1 MNKFETTE
9 NMDAYCELANA
20 IVALACDDYRHYN
33 KHFCK
38 NLDLMQYIT
47 ERLSEIKNGCEEYSG
62 ELNNLKLVKDG
73 TELDQR
79 KLQSKIAE
87 IEKFLPSRYGMIL
100 SHGLGEVILEKIKKE
115 QPVVEPSAE
124 RGRTLFKNKEKQMQK
139 RLKKLLERR
148 NNEQFRP

>member
-1 MNKFETTE
+1 MNQFETTE
-9 NMDAYCELANA
+9 NIYAYCELANA
-20 IVALACDDYRHYN
+20 VIASACNDYRNYN
-33 KHFCK
+33 KHFRK

-47 ERLSEIKNGCEEYSG
+47 ERLGEIKQVGEEYP
-62 ELNNLKLVKDG
+62 EEWNNLKLVKDD

-87 IEKFLPSRYGMIL
+87 IEEFLPSRYGMIL

-115 QPVVEPSAE
+115 QPVSEPSAE

-139 RLKKLLERR
+139 RLEKLLKRR
-148 NNEQFRP
+148 KNEQLRP

>member
-1 MNKFETTE
+1 MNQFDTVE
-9 NMDAYCELANA
+9 NIDAYCELANA
-20 IVALACDDYRHYN
+20 IVASACDDYRHYN

-47 ERLSEIKNGCEEYSG
+47 GRMEEIKQAGEEYSD
-62 ELNNLKLVKDG
+62 EWNNLQLVKDD

-87 IEKFLPSRYGMIL
+87 IEKFLPSHYGMIL

-115 QPVVEPSAE
+115 QQVVEPSAE
-124 RGRTLFKNKEKQMQK
+124 RGRALFKKKEKQMQK
-139 RLKKLLERR
+139 RLEKLLERR
-148 NNEQFRP
+148 KNE

>member
-1 MNKFETTE
+1 MNQFETTE
-9 NMDAYCELANA
+9 NIYAYCELANA
-20 IVALACDDYRHYN
+20 VIASACNDYRNYN
-33 KHFCK
+33 KHFRK

-47 ERLSEIKNGCEEYSG
+47 ERLGEIKNGCEEYSG
-62 ELNNLKLVKDG
+62 EWNNLKLVKDD

-139 RLKKLLERR
+139 RLEKLLERR
-148 NNEQFRP
+148 NNE

>member
-1 MNKFETTE
+1 MNQFDTVE
-9 NMDAYCELANA
+9 NVDAYCELANA

-33 KHFCK
+33 KHFRK

-47 ERLSEIKNGCEEYSG
+47 ERFGEIKNGSEEYSG
-62 ELNNLKLVKDG
+62 EWNNLKLVKDD
-73 TELDQR
+73 TEFDQR

-87 IEKFLPSRYGMIL
+87 IERFLLSGYGMML

-124 RGRTLFKNKEKQMQK
+124 RGRALFKNKEKQMQK
-139 RLKKLLERR
+139 RIEKLLERR
-148 NNEQFRP
+148 KNEQLRP

>member
-1 MNKFETTE
+1 MNHFDTAE
-9 NMDAYCELANA
+9 NVDVYCELENA
-20 IVALACDDYRHYN
+20 IVASACDEYRHYN

-47 ERLSEIKNGCEEYSG
+47 ERLGEIKNGGEEYSG
-62 ELNNLKLVKDG
+62 ERNNLKLVKDD

-87 IEKFLPSRYGMIL
+87 IEKFLLSDYGMML
-100 SHGLGEVILEKIKKE
+100 SYGLGNTILDKIQKE
-115 QPVVEPSAE
+115 QPIAEPSAE
-124 RGRTLFKNKEKQMQK
+124 RGRTLFKKKEKQMQK
-139 RLKKLLERR
+139 RLEKLLTRR

>member
-1 MNKFETTE
+1 MNHLKSTQ
-9 NMDAYCELANA
+9 NMDAYHELAKA
-20 IVALACDDYRHYN
+20 IITLACDDYRCYN

-38 NLDLMQYIT
+38 NLDIMQYIAGRM
-47 ERLSEIKNGCEEYSG
+47 EEIKQAGEEYSD
-62 ELNNLKLVKDG
+62 EWNNLQRVKYDI
-73 TELDQR
+73 EFDQR

-87 IEKFLPSRYGMIL
+87 IEKFLSSHYGMIL

-139 RLKKLLERR
+139 RLEKLLKRR
-148 NNEQFRP
+148 KNEQLRP

>member
-1 MNKFETTE
+1 MNQFDTVE

-20 IVALACDDYRHYN
+20 VVASACDDYRHYN
-33 KHFCK
+33 KHFRK

-47 ERLSEIKNGCEEYSG
+47 ERLGEIKQGGEEYP
-62 ELNNLKLVKDG
+62 EEWNNLKLVKDD

-87 IEKFLPSRYGMIL
+87 IEEFLPSRYGMIL

-115 QPVVEPSAE
+115 QPVSEPSAE
-124 RGRTLFKNKEKQMQK
+124 RGRTLFKKKEKQMQK
-139 RLKKLLERR
+139 RLEKLLKRR
-148 NNEQFRP
+148 KNEQLRP